1 MLNHASSSSFASIP
15 KPYCSVGAGRLTSF
29 LFKQG
34 DPRAGWQYDFN
45 LFCLTDAG
53 GRVTQLFAPS
63 DLTHFLKLVQV
74 LASVIADDGCLASQE
89 RDQLLDLAADL
100 DDFWNRRTTRDARRT
115 AQCGD
120 SRR

>member
-34 DPRAGWQYDFN
+34 DPRAGWQYSFN
-45 LFCLTDAG
+45 LFCLTDSG
-53 GRVTQLFAPS
+53 GRVTQLFAPT

-74 LASVIADDGCLASQE
+74 LAAVIADDGCLASEE
-89 RDQLLDLAADL
+89 RDELLDLVADL
-100 DDFWNRRTTRDARRT
+100 DDFWNRKATQDVRRG
-115 AQCGD
+115 AQRGG